1 MSGVTEAVPIAKSFP
16 GIVQVMQSL
25 PLEVVRSINPLM
37 GAFFDY
43 NAVVRE
49 QVRQARLI
57 WSGNSQNPI
66 DEKDSNNSIIEK
78 EDTQEGKR
86 ATIFSQLLDSD
97 LPPHEKSEDR
107 LTQEGVGF
115 ISAASETTSTVL
127 NSLGYYVFSNPELCA
142 RLREE
147 IWTVMPDRH
156 QCAKWQQLERL
167 PLLVRHQLI
176 ISGMC
181 VCLLTDNMV

>member
-25 PLEVVRSINPLM
+25 PLEVVRLMNPLM

-43 NAVVRE
+43 NAVVRK
-49 QVRQARLI
+49 QVQQARLL
-57 WSGNSQNPI
+57 WSGKNPGENTI
-66 DEKDSNNSIIEK
+66 DEKSRNEK
-78 EDTQEGKR
+78 ETQEEKR
-86 ATIFSQLLDSD
+86 STIFNQLLESD

-115 ISAASETTSTVL
+115 ISAASETTSTVI

-147 IWTVMPDRH
+147 VWAVMPDRH
-156 QCAKWQQLERL
+156 QCVKWQQLERL
-167 PLLVRHQLI
+167 PLLVSLLLFVAVLLLI
-176 ISGMC
+176 
-181 VCLLTDNMV
+181 

>member
-25 PLEVVRSINPLM
+25 PLEVVRLMNPLM

-49 QVRQARLI
+49 QVQQARLL
-57 WSGNSQNPI
+57 WSGNSRNTI
-66 DEKDSNNSIIEK
+66 DEKPSSNEREEK
-78 EDTQEGKR
+78 EEKR
-86 ATIFSQLLDSD
+86 STIFSQLLESD

-115 ISAASETTSTVL
+115 ISAASETTSTVI

-142 RLREE
+142 RLCEE
-147 IWTVMPDRH
+147 VWAVMPDRH
-156 QCAKWQQLERL
+156 QCVKWQQLERL
-167 PLLVRHQLI
+167 PLLV
-176 ISGMC
+176 G
-181 VCLLTDNMV
+181 